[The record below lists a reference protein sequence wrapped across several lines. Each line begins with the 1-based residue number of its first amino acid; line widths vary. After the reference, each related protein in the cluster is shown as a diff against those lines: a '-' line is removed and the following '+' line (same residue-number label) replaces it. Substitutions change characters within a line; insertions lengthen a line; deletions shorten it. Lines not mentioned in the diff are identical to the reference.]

1 MRLDKFLAEMSVGS
15 RSEVK
20 GYIRKGKVLVNGE
33 IARDAGMQVIPEKD
47 RIEAFD
53 REIAYIP
60 YEYYMLHKPAGY
72 ITATKD
78 REHPVVMDLLTNT
91 TRKDLFPVGR
101 LDIDTEGLLLITN
114 DGELARNLL
123 SPAHHVE
130 KTYYVRI
137 DGVLDN
143 RGRQMLEEGMDI
155 GEKRLTKPAKLQI
168 LSQSPTEGSEVEL
181 TITEGKYHQV
191 KRMFAG
197 VGTPVVYLKRISMG
211 SLQLDGELGKGAY
224 RALTKQE
231 IADLHKVGKSC
242 KLLQ

>member
-20 GYIRKGKVLVNGE
+20 GYIRQGQIRVNGE
-33 IARDAGMQVIPEKD
+33 LARNAGMQVMPETD
-47 RIEAFD
+47 RVEAFGEGITYV
-53 REIAYIP
+53 R
-60 YEYYMLHKPAGY
+60 YEYYMLYKPAGY

-78 REHPVVMDLLTNT
+78 QERPVVMDLLTDT
-91 TRKDLFPVGR
+91 MRGDLFPVGR

-114 DGELARNLL
+114 DGILARNLL

-130 KTYYVRI
+130 KTYYARI
-137 DGVLDN
+137 RGILDDGA
-143 RGRQMLEEGMDI
+143 RRMLEEGMDI
-155 GEKRLTKPAKLQI
+155 GEKHVTKTAKLRI
-168 LSQSPTEGSEVEL
+168 LSQSPTRGSEVEL

-197 VGTPVVYLKRISMG
+197 VGAPVEYLKRITMG
-211 SLQLDGELGKGAY
+211 SLQLDEKLEKGAY

-242 KLLQ
+242 KLMY